1 MLRSFSF
8 RNVVLTTM
16 LMTFTLTM
24 TSCQGLADAVFGTE
38 DHPAQSGSTIP
49 DIQID
54 NATLTLSVGQTA
66 SRPATAKSADIQLTY
81 ASSTPA
87 VATVSQA
94 GIVTAF
100 SAGETTI
107 TVSAPQISKSVSFK
121 VVVNAISAEQ
131 LAAVDKAT
139 PLTILPQDD
148 GKITVTFNNGITLA
162 GDILPRTPPVPSTSR

>member
-1 MLRSFSF
+1 MLKSFSL

-66 SRPATAKSADIQLTY
+66 GQ
-81 ASSTPA
+81 
-87 VATVSQA
+87 V
-94 GIVTAF
+94 G
-100 SAGETTI
+100 
-107 TVSAPQISKSVSFK
+107 
-121 VVVNAISAEQ
+121 
-131 LAAVDKAT
+131 
-139 PLTILPQDD
+139 
-148 GKITVTFNNGITLA
+148 
-162 GDILPRTPPVPSTSR
+162 